1 MELDS
6 QAGSYQELCRSFRW
20 QIPEQFNLAVDI
32 CGRWAEQRHRFAL
45 YYEDESGF
53 TSAHTFWDIQRQANR
68 LSNVLAAL
76 GTLPGDRVAIVLPQC
91 PEAAIAQI
99 AICQMGALAVPLS
112 PFLGPDPL
120 EYRLG
125 DAAAHLAIVDATT
138 QPGVLGLRHRLPLL
152 RHVLGVGSAA
162 APGVRPWDEV
172 LEHASARY
180 TPTVTAAGDPA
191 MILYRGGGTRGA
203 LMAHRML
210 FGKLS
215 AFVCAHDFFPQPRD
229 MLWSPGESAWAGGFW
244 DALLPTWHFGMPLL
258 AYNGRLDAA
267 KVFALIEKYGI
278 RNAVLWPTL
287 LQRMMQQVAEPGAV
301 YDLDLRT
308 LASVGEPVDQA
319 LWRWARDKMGVAI
332 NGVFGPAGLPDL
344 VGNWASRWPA
354 SPGAVGRAYPG
365 HRVAVIDAQ
374 GNALPPGEVGE
385 LAVFRQYHAEDD
397 PLPMLGYWR
406 DPEATAE
413 AVVGD
418 GWVRTGES
426 ATLDGEGNLFC
437 QQPTDDT
444 FASAGT
450 RVDPSEIET
459 CLRTHADV
467 ANCAVIGSADE
478 LGVTRPSAFVVLRP
492 GVLGTP
498 ELVRELQRHVGRY
511 LAPYETPKAIE
522 FTAALPLGAGGEVLR
537 RALSTREA

>member
-229 MLWSPGESAWAGGFW
+229 MLWSPE
-244 DALLPTWHFGMPLL
+244 
-258 AYNGRLDAA
+258 
-267 KVFALIEKYGI
+267 I
-278 RNAVLWPTL
+278 
-287 LQRMMQQVAEPGAV
+287 
-301 YDLDLRT
+301 
-308 LASVGEPVDQA
+308 
-319 LWRWARDKMGVAI
+319 
-332 NGVFGPAGLPDL
+332 
-344 VGNWASRWPA
+344 
-354 SPGAVGRAYPG
+354 GRA
-365 HRVAVIDAQ
+365 
-374 GNALPPGEVGE
+374 
-385 LAVFRQYHAEDD
+385 
-397 PLPMLGYWR
+397 
-406 DPEATAE
+406 
-413 AVVGD
+413 
-418 GWVRTGES
+418 
-426 ATLDGEGNLFC
+426 
-437 QQPTDDT
+437 
-444 FASAGT
+444 
-450 RVDPSEIET
+450 
-459 CLRTHADV
+459 
-467 ANCAVIGSADE
+467 
-478 LGVTRPSAFVVLRP
+478 
-492 GVLGTP
+492 
-498 ELVRELQRHVGRY
+498 HV
-511 LAPYETPKAIE
+511 
-522 FTAALPLGAGGEVLR
+522 
-537 RALSTREA
+537 